1 MFRCALTA
9 CNIDMMMMMMMI
21 FIQLVKELQN
31 GIYQKSKV
39 GVESTRKLS
48 PVFLSAV
55 FADKL

>member
-1 MFRCALTA
+1 MM
-9 CNIDMMMMMMMI
+9 MMMMMMMI